1 MVPVGISYLSHRP
14 ATSNAYRSWLWTAV
28 IIIFL
33 VVIITIVIAF
43 TIALPA
49 STLQVPFAMVHQQW
63 PIGSQPRCNGAI
75 TITGTLVHDTSFEIM
90 LGGFMATALI
100 CDLFSIYN
108 LSMPSQEASLSL
120 GIIFQILK
128 DLLKGL
134 GLLLFRHFV

>member
-49 STLQVPFAMVHQQW
+49 STLQVPFALVHQQW
-63 PIGSQPRCNGAI
+63 PIGSQPRSNGAI

-120 GIIFQILK
+120 PQRFGVVVVQTFCLV
-128 DLLKGL
+128 
-134 GLLLFRHFV
+134 LLLFVQ